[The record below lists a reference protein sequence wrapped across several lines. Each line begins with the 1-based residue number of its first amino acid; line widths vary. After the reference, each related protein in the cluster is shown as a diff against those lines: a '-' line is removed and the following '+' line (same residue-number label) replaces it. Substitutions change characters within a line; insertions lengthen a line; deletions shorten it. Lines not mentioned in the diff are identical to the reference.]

1 MNPILKNVL
10 AVLAGLIGGGL
21 VNMGLVTLGHT
32 LVPVPEGVD
41 LSSMESMKAT
51 MHLFETKHYIF
62 PFLAH
67 ALGTL
72 VGAYLAARIAATR
85 KMTLAMV
92 IAVVTMVGGVVA
104 VTQLAAPAWFNALDL
119 IVAYLPMGWLGGKLA
134 IGKK

>member
-92 IAVVTMVGGVVA
+92 IAVVTMVGGVIA

>member
-41 LSSMESMKAT
+41 LSTMESMKAT

-92 IAVVTMVGGVVA
+92 IAVVTMVGGVIA